1 MLESI
6 KSQIPST
13 KLQINLKFQYSIVRS
28 RGSRQVTKIKKIGL
42 EFRILVIVI
51 CDLEFLRLQ
60 GSITPLFPIGQDFN
74 DRGDNIGGDIGS

>member
-1 MLESI
+1 VLESI

-13 KLQINLKFQYSIVRS
+13 KLQINLKFQYSIVRP
-28 RGSRQVTKIKKIGL
+28 RGSRQVTKIKKIG
-42 EFRILVIVI
+42 
-51 CDLEFLRLQ
+51 LEFLRLQ